1 MALALEREPRGKRQ
15 WGRIVARAWD
25 DETFRRRLLEEPA
38 AVLCEE
44 GIDVS
49 PDMPVRVVEDEF
61 APQVDEGPCF
71 WLPPSPDTED
81 LIADDLGLPPDAHR
95 VTRSRSRTFTGSP

>member
-1 MALALEREPRGKRQ
+1 MVLALEREPRRKRQ

-49 PDMPVRVVEDEF
+49 PDMTVCIVEDES
-61 APQVDEGPCF
+61 APRVDEGLCF
-71 WLPPSPDTED
+71 WLPPSPDTAD
-81 LIADDLGLPPDAHR
+81 LIADDLGLPPDPHR
-95 VTRSRSRTFTGSP
+95 VSRSRSRTFTGMP